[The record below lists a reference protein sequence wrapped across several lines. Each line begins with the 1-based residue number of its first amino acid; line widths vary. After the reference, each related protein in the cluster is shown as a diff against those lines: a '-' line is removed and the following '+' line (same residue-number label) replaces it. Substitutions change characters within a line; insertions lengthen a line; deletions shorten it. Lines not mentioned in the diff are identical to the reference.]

1 MDQLLQTPLYE
12 WHKAHGAK
20 MVPFAGWWMPLQYTG
35 IIEEHHAT
43 RNACTIT
50 DVSHMGR
57 FRFEGAG
64 ASDFLNRLLTRKV
77 ADSKLNQLR
86 YSLVT
91 NTQGGVLDD
100 VVVGYFSN
108 PLGQPFYVMVVN
120 AANRE
125 KIWSWIHH
133 HRENLARSS
142 LPLKHFLVDDV
153 TFLWAM
159 FAIQGPQ
166 AAAVL
171 EPLVDCDLTSLGYYR
186 GTLVRLLH
194 PRACRQGAILTRTG
208 YTGEDGFELLVGA
221 EIAVPIWEVI
231 LELGRPFGIMPAGL
245 GARDTLRLE
254 AALPLYGN
262 ELTEEVNPWE
272 AGLDFA
278 CDLEGRDFPGREAL
292 VRLRHEPLKRRLVCM
307 EILGKRIARS
317 GYPIKFH
324 DQTVGVV
331 TSGNYSP
338 TLQKP
343 IAMGFL
349 PPELAEP
356 GTEVQIEI
364 RGQLEPAR
372 VVPRPFYRRAKPRAS
387 VR

>member
-1 MDQLLQTPLYE
+1 MAELLQTRLYE
-12 WHKAHGAK
+12 WHLAHGAR
-20 MVPFAGWWMPLQYTG
+20 MVPFAGWWMPLQYRG
-35 IIEEHHAT
+35 IVEEHGAT

-57 FRFEGAG
+57 LRFEGAG
-64 ASDFLNRLLTRKV
+64 AGDFLNSLITRNV
-77 ADSKLNQLR
+77 AGLKLNHVR

-91 NTQGGVLDD
+91 NARGGILDD
-100 VVVGYFSN
+100 VVVGYFAN
-108 PLGQPFYVMVVN
+108 PYSQPFYLMVVN
-120 AANRE
+120 AANRA
-125 KIWSWIHH
+125 KILEWIQR
-133 HRENLARSS
+133 HREDWPSRSGS
-142 LPLKHFLVDDV
+142 LGHFLIDDL
-153 TFLWAM
+153 TRLTAM

-171 EPLVDCDLTSLGYYR
+171 EPLVDCDLASMGYYR
-186 GTLVRLLH
+186 GCVVRLLH
-194 PRACRQGAILTRTG
+194 PKASRQGGILTRTG
-208 YTGEDGFELLVGA
+208 YTGEDGFELIVAA

-231 LELGRPFGIMPAGL
+231 LDLGRAFGLIPAGL

-272 AGLDFA
+272 VGLDFA
-278 CDLEGRDFPGREAL
+278 CELDGRDFPGCEAL
-292 VRLRHEPLKRRLVCM
+292 LRLRNEPLKRRLVCL
-307 EILGKRIARS
+307 EILGRRIARS
-317 GYPIKFH
+317 GYPIKFQ

-343 IAMGFL
+343 IAMGFVL
-349 PPELAEP
+349 PELAEP
-356 GTEVQIEI
+356 GTEVQVEI

-372 VVPRPFYRRAKPRAS
+372 VVPRPFYRRPRPRVS
-387 VR
+387 TR

>member
-1 MDQLLQTPLYE
+1 
-12 WHKAHGAK
+12 

-64 ASDFLNRLLTRKV
+64 AGDFLNRLLTRKV
-77 ADSKLNQLR
+77 LDAKFNQLR

-91 NTQGGVLDD
+91 NTDGGILDD
-100 VVVGYFSN
+100 VVLGYFRN
-108 PLGQPFYVMVVN
+108 PLGQPFYLLVVN
-120 AANRE
+120 AANRG
-125 KIWSWIHH
+125 KIWSWIHN
-133 HRENLARSS
+133 HRENLGRSS
-142 LPLKHFLVDDV
+142 PPPKHFLVDDV

-171 EPLVDCDLTSLGYYR
+171 EPLVDCDLASVGYYR

-208 YTGEDGFELLVGA
+208 YTGEDGFELIVGA
-221 EIAVPIWEVI
+221 EIAVAIWEVI

-292 VRLRHEPLKRRLVCM
+292 VRLRNEPLKRRLVCM
-307 EILGKRIARS
+307 EILGKRIARP
-317 GYPIKFH
+317 GYPIKLH
-324 DQTVGVV
+324 DHTVGVV

-372 VVPRPFYRRAKPRAS
+372 VVPRPFYRRAKPRGS

>member
-1 MDQLLQTPLYE
+1 MDQLLQTPLNE

-20 MVPFAGWWMPLQYTG
+20 MVPFAGWSMPLQYTG
-35 IIEEHHAT
+35 IIEEHLAT

-64 ASDFLNRLLTRKV
+64 AGDFLNTLVTRNI
-77 ADSKLNQLR
+77 ADLKLNQVR
-86 YSLVT
+86 YSFMT
-91 NTQGGVLDD
+91 NHQGGILDD
-100 VVVGYFSN
+100 VLVGYFSN
-108 PLGQPFYVMVVN
+108 PLGQPFYVMVLN
-120 AANRE
+120 AANRQ
-125 KIWSWIHH
+125 KIWSWIQQHQETWAS
-133 HRENLARSS
+133 RSRLAKD
-142 LPLKHFLVDDV
+142 LLVNDL
-153 TFLWAM
+153 TQLWAM
-159 FAIQGPQ
+159 FAIQGPK
-166 AAAVL
+166 AAAVV
-171 EPLVDCDLTSLGYYR
+171 EPLVDCDLASIGYYR
-186 GTLVRLLH
+186 GCLVRLLH

-208 YTGEDGFELLVGA
+208 YTGEDGFELIVGA
-221 EIAVPIWEVI
+221 EIAVAIWEVI

-278 CDLEGRDFPGREAL
+278 CDLEGREFPGRDAL
-292 VRLRHEPLKRRLVCM
+292 AGLRTQPLKRRLVCL

-324 DQTVGVV
+324 DQTVGVI

-372 VVPRPFYRRAKPRAS
+372 VVPRPFYRRAKPRGS